1 MATPEAFYRNAID
14 LNRYSNSV
22 SRRLITAYNEII
34 LDTVYKLQL
43 VDDLTAPA
51 TAARLRTLLAQLQ
64 ESLGTWAID
73 SSTVTASQLQGLSQ
87 LQVDFVQDELKRLL
101 PRGARSAVRTVEIS
115 PQFAESVVMTDP
127 TRINVFTLPG
137 ELENAVTEGFRP
149 TFSLTQ
155 ADGAVITLPNGATVN
170 KAFRGIA
177 VSQADL
183 FAKTVRNGLLTGE
196 TTQEIARRLKGRL
209 QFENATRGSIRQIA
223 KRGGQSTQMANH
235 QVMTIVRTSVNQVSN
250 AASQSVYKA
259 NQDITKKYQ
268 YVATLDSRTSAICA
282 RLDGEEFEYGKGPMP
297 PQHFNCR
304 STTVPVV
311 DDEWYERMGLEK
323 PKEPGPTQDKRAA
336 KWGKDQKG
344 RQVPANM
351 TYADWLAKQPK
362 SVQAE
367 VFGKWKSQ
375 YFRDLSDK
383 KGPQA
388 ALRSIVRADGTE
400 LTLEQLKQRYPLLPA
415 SDA

>member
-22 SRRLITAYNEII
+22 SRRLITSYNEII
-34 LDTVYKLQL
+34 LDVVAQLQAI
-43 VDDLTAPA
+43 DEITAPV

-73 SSTVTASQLQGLSQ
+73 STTVTAAELQGLAQ
-87 LQVDFVQDELKRLL
+87 LQAGFVQDELKKLL
-101 PRGARSAVRTVEIS
+101 PRGARNAVRTVEIS

-127 TRINVFTLPG
+127 TRLNVFALPG
-137 ELENAVTEGFRP
+137 ELEDAVTQGVQP
-149 TFSLTQ
+149 TFRLTQ
-155 ADGAVITLPNGATVN
+155 AEGAVITLPNGTTVN

-177 VSQADL
+177 VAQADL

-196 TTQEIARRLKGRL
+196 TTQQIAKRLKGRL
-209 QFENATRGSIRQIA
+209 QFENARKGSVRQIA

-259 NQDITKKYQ
+259 NRDITEKYQ

-282 RLDGEEFEYGKGPMP
+282 RLDGQEFEYGKGPMP

-311 DDEWYERMGLEK
+311 EDEWYKQMGIEK
-323 PKEPGPTQDKRAA
+323 PKETGPTQDKRAA

-351 TYADWLAKQPK
+351 NYADWLAKQPN

-375 YFRDLSDK
+375 YFRDLSKK

-388 ALRSIVRADGTE
+388 ALRSIVRSDGSE
-400 LTLEQLKQRYPLLPA
+400 LTLAQLKQRYPSLPA
-415 SDA
+415 SDG